1 MRAIIIKSSGVILG
15 LLGLISLFMT
25 TSVIFD
31 LFGIRTVEGNYVS
44 IVVYANFICAFLYLF
59 ASYCFFTNNK
69 NASPILIVASIILII
84 GFAALMIHIQ
94 DGGVYEMKTVR
105 AMTFRTLIT
114 LFFTGI
120 SVYYFQKKGRSAVVV
135 S

>member
-1 MRAIIIKSSGVILG
+1 
-15 LLGLISLFMT
+15 MT

-120 SVYYFQKKGRSAVVV
+120 SVYYFRKKGRSAVVV